1 MKGQE
6 KMIIDS
12 IIERMA
18 ALVILKSE
26 SDERMKKWK

>member
-6 KMIIDS
+6 KMIVDS

-18 ALVILKSE
+18 ALVILKTE
-26 SDERMKKWK
+26 SDERVEKWK